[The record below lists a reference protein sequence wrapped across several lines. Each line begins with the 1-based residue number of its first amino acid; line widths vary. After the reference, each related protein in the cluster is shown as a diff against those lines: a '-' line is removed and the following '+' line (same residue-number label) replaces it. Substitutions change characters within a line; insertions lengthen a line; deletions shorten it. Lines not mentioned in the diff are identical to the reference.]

1 MENAEENQTS
11 QLTKK
16 AALAPSQKS
25 PVKKYKIAIGI
36 LAVAL
41 VTVSGVLVY
50 QNFVPNTEESQVE
63 SATTT
68 DESEP
73 EESGLEGSTN
83 EEEKSNEEASSEK
96 ASSDSVAYIYLPSVG
111 YRIKIPEDLSNVS
124 YQYDAVSEMANA
136 ELWITAAKKSGH
148 QYAPD
153 FLYSGT
159 NYNSDDV
166 YVDDLHLVCLL
177 VVSKDLIKYN
187 EEHDKERWY
196 SYRGETVYD
205 DGTYEFQ
212 FSSEQAMHSTD
223 EEENK
228 WESESLGAIMDM
240 LSDPDNYEKY

>member
-1 MENAEENQTS
+1 VENAEENQTS

-16 AALAPSQKS
+16 AAPAPSQKS

-50 QNFVPNTEESQVE
+50 QNFVPHTEKPQTES
-63 SATTT
+63 TTT
-68 DESEP
+68 SDESEP
-73 EESGLEGSTN
+73 EESTN
-83 EEEKSNEEASSEK
+83 EEEKSSEEASSEK
-96 ASSDSVAYIYLPSVG
+96 ASSDSAAYIYLPSVG
-111 YRIKIPEDLSNVS
+111 YRIKISDDLTNVS

-187 EEHDKERWY
+187 EEYNKERWY